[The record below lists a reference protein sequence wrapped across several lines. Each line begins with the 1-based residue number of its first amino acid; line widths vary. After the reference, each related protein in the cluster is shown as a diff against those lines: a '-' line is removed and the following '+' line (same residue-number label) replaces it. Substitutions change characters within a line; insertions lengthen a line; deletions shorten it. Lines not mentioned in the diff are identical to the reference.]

1 MSTTRQTLSAVQRAT
16 THGLGSLTDS
26 ELLTLALLGE
36 YEQDWRRYQDDFD
49 SLLSHHGGLKALTG
63 ATHPSN
69 QPTDHRRPPHSG
81 YRPSCSCTSGFPP
94 RNSRTAPYTPTIP
107 ATPPQYSS
115 PTSAHSRRK
124 P

>member
-49 SLLSHHGGLKALTG
+49 SLLSHLKALT
-63 ATHPSN
+63 AP
-69 QPTDHRRPPHSG
+69 PPHSG

>member
-63 ATHPSN
+63 ATHPL
-69 QPTDHRRPPHSG
+69 QPADGPPPTTPLRLQPILQLHLRLSA
-81 YRPSCSCTSGFPP
+81 
-94 RNSRTAPYTPTIP
+94 RNSRIAPYTPTIP

>member
-63 ATHPSN
+63 ATPLRL
-69 QPTDHRRPPHSG
+69 QPILQLHLRLSA
-81 YRPSCSCTSGFPP
+81 
-94 RNSRTAPYTPTIP
+94 RNSRIAPYTPTIP

>member
-26 ELLTLALLGE
+26 DLLTLALLCE
-36 YEQDWRRYQDDFD
+36 YDQDWRRYQDDFD

-63 ATHPSN
+63 ATHPL
-69 QPTDHRRPPHSG
+69 QPADRPPPTTPL
-81 YRPSCSCTSGFPP
+81 RLQPFCSCTSGFPP

-107 ATPPQYSS
+107 ATPPQSSS
-115 PTSAHSRRK
+115 PTSAHSKRK